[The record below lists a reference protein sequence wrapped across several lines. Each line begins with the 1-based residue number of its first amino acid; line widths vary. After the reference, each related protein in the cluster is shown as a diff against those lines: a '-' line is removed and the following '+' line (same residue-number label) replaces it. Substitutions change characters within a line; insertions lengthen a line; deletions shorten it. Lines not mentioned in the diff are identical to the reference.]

1 MEIVLIIVLGAL
13 ALWVYFIPAIVASK
27 RNHRNATPIFIL
39 NLFLGWMLLGWVG
52 ALVWAFMSDN
62 D

>member
-1 MEIVLIIVLGAL
+1 MEIILIIVLVVF

-27 RNHRNATPIFIL
+27 RNHRNAKAILIL
-39 NLFLGWMLLGWVG
+39 NLCLGWMFLGWVG
-52 ALVWAFMSDN
+52 ALVWAFMNDN